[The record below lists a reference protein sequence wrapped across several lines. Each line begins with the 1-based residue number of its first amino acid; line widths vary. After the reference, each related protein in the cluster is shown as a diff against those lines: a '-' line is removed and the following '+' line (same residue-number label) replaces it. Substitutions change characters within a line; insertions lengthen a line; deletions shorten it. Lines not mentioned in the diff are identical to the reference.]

1 MDKTGGCRKSGFYQS
16 KKYLPSSEQTELQWQ
31 EFDQEEKGLTQ
42 MAEGGGETGGKKK
55 KGKKKSIK
63 TIR

>member
-1 MDKTGGCRKSGFYQS
+1 MDKTEGCRKSGFYQS

-42 MAEGGGETGGKKK
+42 MAEGGGETGEKKK
-55 KGKKKSIK
+55 K
-63 TIR
+63 RH